1 MKHLHLLVI
10 LLLFFISG
18 SAQLK
23 EVETVADRVE
33 QLRKAMIDKNR
44 VALELL
50 TADSL
55 SYGHSGGKTENKSSF
70 VENIASGKSDF
81 LNIEI
86 SEQTISIVNR
96 NAIVR
101 HTLLADTNDG
111 GKAAKIRL
119 KILLVWVKEKG
130 EWKLLARQ
138 AVKVTG

>member
-1 MKHLHLLVI
+1 MKHLPLLGI
-10 LLLFFISG
+10 LLLFSISG

-23 EVETVADRVE
+23 EAEAVADRVE

-44 VALELL
+44 GMLESL

-70 VENIASGKSDF
+70 VENIASGRSDF

-101 HTLLADTNDG
+101 HTLQADTNDG